1 MIYNGLSTS
10 QVKSLQEKYG
20 LNTLPVKE
28 GPSRL
33 HIVWSQVKNPL
44 TYILVMVGAISLLM
58 SEYINA
64 LLILLVTLLNVTIGF
79 FQEYS
84 AQKTLSA
91 LRTYLKPLATVIR
104 NGQKVEIDA
113 KNLVPGD
120 VVVLNIGDKIP
131 ADGFLLECQNLLV
144 NEAILT
150 GESEP
155 VSKNLS
161 EEQKKLFM
169 GTTVL
174 LGHGLMQVEKTGLQT
189 EFGKIGES
197 LSEIKE
203 EQTPIQI
210 KLAEFSKTIAKLVLA
225 ICLIILITGLFY
237 GRDFIEMLEVAIVLS
252 VSAIPEALPIAITVI
267 LALGM
272 RRILK
277 RQGLVKKLIS
287 IETLGSTSI
296 ICTDKTGTLTE
307 GNMKVVSAEFSDT
320 DKGMLG
326 LALTNNQKSNVEL
339 ALWKYLEAEGGMDI
353 LKAGDQYTRLT
364 EESFDSA
371 KKYSLTV
378 NSIDNKDTAF
388 ILGAPDI
395 IIDFCALSSIE
406 KKELQTKIETWA
418 EKGLK
423 IIGLIYKEEG
433 NLTDKNN
440 FKWLGLM
447 GIEDPIRPEAG
458 EMIAVANKAGIEVK
472 IVTGDYRKTAEQVA
486 RNLGF
491 KITADNVIEGKD
503 LENLSGQKLVAAIK
517 KTAVFT
523 RVTPLQKLKIV
534 DILQKQGEIVAMT
547 GDGVNDAPA
556 LKKANIGVVV
566 ANATEV
572 AKETADLILLDSNF
586 KTIIAAVEEGRL
598 ILSNIKKVVGY
609 VLSNSFQAITIIFTA
624 MILDLPAPITVV
636 QILWVNLICDG
647 PPDLVLGF
655 EPKEK
660 GLMHEKPKD
669 LKRESILSNY
679 MKFMILAVSL
689 TIGLMTLGIF
699 YYYLKTTNDLVLAR
713 TIAFTSFSMVS
724 LIYIFSF
731 KDLKRFVLTSPNL
744 FKNRYLYLSVVYGII
759 LALAAV
765 YVPILNT
772 ALGTKPLALQDWFW
786 VIMVGLAA
794 TVWVEVV
801 KFVSKRKI

>member
-1 MIYNGLSTS
+1 
-10 QVKSLQEKYG
+10 LQAKALQQKYG
-20 LNTLPVKE
+20 QNTLPVKE
-28 GPSRL
+28 GPSRFFIL
-33 HIVWSQVKNPL
+33 WSQVKNPL
-44 TYILVMVGAISLLM
+44 TYILVLVGAISLIT
-58 SEYINA
+58 SEYVNA
-64 LLILLVTLLNVTIGF
+64 LLVFLVTLLNVTIGY

-84 AQKTLSA
+84 AQKTLAA

-104 NGQKVEIDA
+104 NGQRMEIDA
-113 KNLVPGD
+113 KELVPGD
-120 VVVLNIGDKIP
+120 VVVVNTGDKVP

-150 GESEP
+150 GEAEP

-161 EEQKKLFM
+161 QEQKKLFM

-174 LGHGLMQVEKTGLQT
+174 LGHGLMQVEKVGLET
-189 EFGKIGES
+189 EIGKIGQS
-197 LSEIKE
+197 LAEIKDE
-203 EQTPIQI
+203 PTPIQI
-210 KLAEFSKTIAKLVLA
+210 KLTEFSKSIARLVLI
-225 ICLIILITGLFY
+225 ICLIILIMGLIY
-237 GRDFIEMLEVAIVLS
+237 GQDFLQMLEVAIVLS

-307 GNMKVVSAEFSDT
+307 GNMKVVNAEFADT
-320 DKGMLG
+320 NKAMLG
-326 LALTNNQKSNVEL
+326 LALTNNQKSSVEL
-339 ALWKYLEAEGGMDI
+339 ALWKYLQVNGNSDFLNADEE
-353 LKAGDQYTRLT
+353 YTRLS
-364 EESFDSA
+364 EESFDPA

-395 IIDFCALSSIE
+395 IIDFCALAAKE
-406 KKELQTKIETWA
+406 KKELLAKIEAWA

-433 NLTDKNN
+433 NLVDKNN

-447 GIEDPIRPEAG
+447 GIEDPIRPEAK

-503 LENLSGQKLVAAIK
+503 LEKLAGQSLINAIK
-517 KTAVFT
+517 RTAIFT

-534 DILQKQGEIVAMT
+534 EVLQKQGEIVAMT

-566 ANATEV
+566 GNATEV

-586 KTIIAAVEEGRL
+586 KTIIAAIEEGRL
-598 ILSNIKKVVGY
+598 ILANIKKVVGY
-609 VLSNSFQAITIIFTA
+609 VLSNSFQAITIIFSA
-624 MILDLPAPITVV
+624 MLLNLPAPLTIV

-660 GLMHEKPKD
+660 DLMLAKPKD
-669 LKRESILSNY
+669 LKKENILSKY
-679 MKFMILAVSL
+679 MKFLIAAVSL

-699 YYYLKTTNDLVLAR
+699 FYYLKTTNDLILAR
-713 TIAFTSFSMVS
+713 TIAFTSFTMVS

-731 KDLKRFVLTSPNL
+731 KDLNKFVLASENL
-744 FKNRYLYLSVVYGII
+744 FKNPYLYLSVLYGII

-765 YVPILNT
+765 YVPILNV
-772 ALGTKPLALQDWFW
+772 ALGTKPLQLRDWFW
-786 VIMVGLAA
+786 VILVGLAA
-794 TVWVEVV
+794 TAWVEIV
-801 KFVSKRKI
+801 KFVSKKKI

>member
-1 MIYNGLSTS
+1 M
-10 QVKSLQEKYG
+10 QAKALQQKYG
-20 LNTLPVKE
+20 QNTLPVKE
-28 GPSRL
+28 GPSRFFIL
-33 HIVWSQVKNPL
+33 WSQVKNPL
-44 TYILVMVGAISLLM
+44 TYILVLVGAISLIT
-58 SEYINA
+58 SEYVNA
-64 LLILLVTLLNVTIGF
+64 LLVFLVTLLNVTIGY

-84 AQKTLSA
+84 AQKTLAA

-104 NGQKVEIDA
+104 NGQRMEIDA
-113 KNLVPGD
+113 KELVPGD
-120 VVVLNIGDKIP
+120 VVVVNTGDKVP

-150 GESEP
+150 GEAEP

-161 EEQKKLFM
+161 QEQKKLFM

-174 LGHGLMQVEKTGLQT
+174 LGHGLMQVEKVGLET
-189 EFGKIGES
+189 EIGKIGQS
-197 LSEIKE
+197 LAEIKDE
-203 EQTPIQI
+203 PTPIQI
-210 KLAEFSKTIAKLVLA
+210 KLTEFSKSIARLVLI
-225 ICLIILITGLFY
+225 ICLIILIMGLIY
-237 GRDFIEMLEVAIVLS
+237 GQDFLQMLEVAIVLS

-307 GNMKVVSAEFSDT
+307 GNMKVVNAEFADT
-320 DKGMLG
+320 NKAMLG
-326 LALTNNQKSNVEL
+326 LALTNNQKSSVEL
-339 ALWKYLEAEGGMDI
+339 ALWKYLQVNGNSDFLNADEE
-353 LKAGDQYTRLT
+353 YTRLS
-364 EESFDSA
+364 EESFDPA

-395 IIDFCALSSIE
+395 IIDFCALAAKE
-406 KKELQTKIETWA
+406 KKELLAKIEAWA

-433 NLTDKNN
+433 NLVDKNN

-447 GIEDPIRPEAG
+447 GIEDPIRPEAK

-503 LENLSGQKLVAAIK
+503 LEKLAGQSLINAIK
-517 KTAVFT
+517 RTAIFT

-534 DILQKQGEIVAMT
+534 EVLQKQGEIVAMT

-566 ANATEV
+566 GNATEV

-586 KTIIAAVEEGRL
+586 KTIIAAIEEGRL
-598 ILSNIKKVVGY
+598 ILANIKKVVGY
-609 VLSNSFQAITIIFTA
+609 VLSNSFQAITIIFSA
-624 MILDLPAPITVV
+624 MLLNLPAPLTIV

-660 GLMHEKPKD
+660 DLMLAKPKD
-669 LKRESILSNY
+669 LKKENILSKY
-679 MKFMILAVSL
+679 MKFLIAAVSL

-699 YYYLKTTNDLVLAR
+699 FYYLKTTNDLILAR
-713 TIAFTSFSMVS
+713 TIAFTSFTMVS

-731 KDLKRFVLTSPNL
+731 KDLNKFVLASENL
-744 FKNRYLYLSVVYGII
+744 FKNPYLYLSVLYGII

-765 YVPILNT
+765 YVPILNV
-772 ALGTKPLALQDWFW
+772 ALGTKPLQLRDWFW
-786 VIMVGLAA
+786 VILVGLAA
-794 TVWVEVV
+794 TAWVEIV
-801 KFVSKRKI
+801 KFVSKKKI